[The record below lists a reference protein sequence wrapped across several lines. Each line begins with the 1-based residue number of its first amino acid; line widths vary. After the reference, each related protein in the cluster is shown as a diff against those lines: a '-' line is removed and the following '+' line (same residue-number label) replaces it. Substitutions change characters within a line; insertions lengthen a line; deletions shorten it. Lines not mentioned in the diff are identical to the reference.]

1 MGMKMDE
8 NNQLKR
14 TIGLGTAVILVIA
27 NMIGT
32 GVFTT
37 SGFIM
42 ADLKNPAAMI
52 LCWFIGGILALTGAL
67 CYGELGA
74 IYPKAGGEYVFL
86 RESIGKP
93 FGFLSGWVSLIVGFS
108 APIAAASI
116 AFSKYL
122 FRSLGVEAS
131 GKEMI
136 NIFGVI
142 PVTSFTFIGVLAIIV
157 FSVAHWYSLN
167 FGSRVQNILTSFK
180 IIVIVV
186 FIVLGFFIGK
196 GSLHNFSS
204 GPVTESLFTGQ
215 FASSLIYI
223 SFAYSGWNAA
233 AYIGSEIKN
242 PSRNIPLSLLW
253 GTMVV
258 MALYLLLNVLFIY
271 ALPISEMAGIED
283 VGATTAI
290 SLFGVKIGSI
300 FSGAITV
307 CLLSVI
313 SAMIMTGPRV
323 YYAMAKDNA
332 FPRWF
337 GNVNPKHT
345 TPGKAILLQAIIAIV
360 MVVTSSFD
368 KLLMYIGFTLSLFAM
383 LTVMG
388 LMILR
393 IKVPDLERPYRT
405 FGYPVTPVLFILSNL
420 WIIVHTVKGN
430 PFVLIY
436 GGGTIVLGVFVYLY
450 YYFKPVK

>member
-1 MGMKMDE
+1 MDE

-37 SGFIM
+37 SGYIM
-42 ADLKNPAAMI
+42 ESLKNPAAML

-74 IYPKAGGEYVFL
+74 IFPKAGGEYVFL

-122 FRSLGVEAS
+122 FRSIGAEAS
-131 GKEMI
+131 GTEVF
-136 NIFGVI
+136 NLFGVI
-142 PVTSFTFIGVLAIIV
+142 PLAFYTITGISVIIL
-157 FSVAHWYSLN
+157 FSIAHWYSLS

-180 IIVIVV
+180 IIVILA
-186 FIVLGFFIGK
+186 FITLGFFIGK
-196 GSLHNFSS
+196 GSLENFSS
-204 GPVTESLFTGQ
+204 GPVSESLFTGE

-233 AYIGSEIKN
+233 AYIGSEIKE

-253 GTMVV
+253 GTIVV
-258 MALYLLLNVLFIY
+258 MALYMLLNLLFIY
-271 ALPISEMAGIED
+271 ALPVSEMTGIED
-283 VGATTAI
+283 VGATAAI
-290 SLFGVKIGSI
+290 SLFGVRIGSI
-300 FSGAITV
+300 FSGAITI

-323 YYAMAKDNA
+323 YYAMARDNA
-332 FPRWF
+332 FPKWF
-337 GNVNPKHT
+337 GDVNPKHT
-345 TPGKAILLQAIIAIV
+345 TPGKAILLQAIIAII
-360 MVVTSSFD
+360 MVITSSFD

-383 LTVMG
+383 LTVIG
-388 LMILR
+388 LVILR
-393 IKVPDLERPYRT
+393 IKLPAIERPYRT
-405 FGYPVTPVLFILSNL
+405 FGYPVTPVLFILSNF
-420 WIIVHTVKGN
+420 WIIIHTVIGN

-436 GGGTIVLGVFVYLY
+436 GGGTIILGIIIYCY
-450 YYFKPVK
+450 YNIKFKI

>member
-1 MGMKMDE
+1 MDE

-14 TIGLGTAVILVIA
+14 SIGLGTAIILVIA

-42 ADLKNPAAMI
+42 ADLKNPNAMI

-122 FRSLGVEAS
+122 FRSIGAEAS
-131 GKEMI
+131 GEGVF
-136 NIFGVI
+136 NLFGFIPLTFYTITGISVI
-142 PVTSFTFIGVLAIIV
+142 LL
-157 FSVAHWYSLN
+157 FSIAHWYSLS

-180 IIVIVV
+180 IIVILT
-186 FIVLGFFIGK
+186 FIMLGFFIGK
-196 GSLHNFSS
+196 GSLDNFSS
-204 GPVTESLFTGQ
+204 GPVSESIFTGQ

-233 AYIGSEIKN
+233 AYIGSEIKE

-253 GTMVV
+253 GTIVV
-258 MALYLLLNVLFIY
+258 MALYLLLNLLFIY
-271 ALPISEMAGIED
+271 ALPISEMTGIED
-283 VGATTAI
+283 VGATAAI
-290 SLFGVKIGSI
+290 SLFGVKIGRI

-337 GNVNPKHT
+337 GNVSPKHT
-345 TPGKAILLQAIIAIV
+345 TPGKAILLQAAIAII
-360 MVVTSSFD
+360 MVITSSFD
-368 KLLMYIGFTLSLFAM
+368 KLMMYIGFTLSLFAM
-383 LTVMG
+383 LTVIG

-393 IKVPDLERPYRT
+393 FKLPGLERPYRT
-405 FGYPVTPVLFILSNL
+405 FGYPVTPILFILSNL
-420 WIIVHTVKGN
+420 WIIVHSIKGN
-430 PFVLIY
+430 PFVVIY
-436 GGGTIVLGVFVYLY
+436 GGGTIVLGLFVYLY